1 MACKARCPGDPAPEC
16 GTEQRETLR
25 SLLAK
30 IRKYNYRGVP
40 FVRPSVRPSG
50 RCMRACVLRAYYNP
64 SPHHHPF
71 WLQLLA
77 RAPCCLL
84 KEGPVAP
91 SRGGPWEGYCCSC
104 RRHLLVMLACYTPQ
118 LGVRRTR
125 TFLCLLA
132 QIKPQEVTDF
142 ENAKEKQQGMA
153 LASKE
158 EGEQVV
164 VRAGGGV
171 MNTILTVTL
180 V

>member
-1 MACKARCPGDPAPEC
+1 VACKARCPGDPAPEC

-104 RRHLLVMLACYTPQ
+104 RRHLLVIMLACIAYYNTPHTTA
-118 LGVRRTR
+118 LYNTASRPLLHT
-125 TFLCLLA
+125 LLA
-132 QIKPQEVTDF
+132 TSPHYYCSLIIMMCWM
-142 ENAKEKQQGMA
+142 G
-153 LASKE
+153 S
-158 EGEQVV
+158 
-164 VRAGGGV
+164 
-171 MNTILTVTL
+171 
-180 V
+180 